1 MPHKDGKVYAETRN
15 GVKYGISHHDIA
27 AVLGSASLDLGTLC
41 RHPGINMWAMF
52 KPQSVNQMEPL
63 TNQQRKDTQYGL
75 TVAVGD
81 AARCPV
87 NRNTEEAPK
96 WTYARLLTTDWF
108 RQDDFH
114 GDNEATEGYAR
125 NAPPVVTVDLGDD
138 FIFRF
143 PGNEANGGIRPEQF
157 LVNGL
162 GKTISELY
170 PGVCVYRFTDSGFEA
185 ASITTTNKKVGVST
199 AANFAQTQTLYSATS
214 TAGFG
219 SGVFL
224 ILPVLSPEPHVGGVS
239 LNGVSHKALFL
250 HDAMLRA
257 IGEEGATG
265 TLLLT
270 RRVFDGV
277 YFDKSGIGETWS
289 LQGNSYKELALV
301 KGRGLVLAPTQEL
314 VKIRTDEYRQECRI
328 MLTVSLIDKQYTGY
342 GIGDWHPLIDTNG
355 ISSSDEFRDTVKT
368 ERVSIA
374 KWIEPLDGTEVYL
387 ELEYHPESK
396 SFPTDSSGRPAGS
409 WSVKYRRRFVLVDS
423 SGTEIL
429 RDAKLDAGYVYV
441 TGNADTTNNGI
452 VDRLSRISFGNTV
465 TFGNNN
471 MNSIT
476 GLYLGV
482 EYYQYNDSGGGG
494 KRTLPKTYE
503 ERYVGIRQID
513 SADSIQIFGS
523 TETGARSLPAETHLY
538 LDVSIDTYDT
548 QKESLPYLA

>member
-52 KPQSVNQMEPL
+52 KPQSVDQIQPL

-75 TVAVGD
+75 TVTVGD

-87 NRNTEEAPK
+87 NRGTEEAPK
-96 WTYARLLTTDWF
+96 WTYARLLATDWF

-138 FIFRF
+138 FIFSF

-162 GKTISELY
+162 GKAISELY

-224 ILPVLSPEPHVGGVS
+224 ILPVLSPDPHIGGVS
-239 LNGVSHKALFL
+239 LSGVSHKVLFL

-289 LQGNSYKELALV
+289 LQGNSYKELGLA
-301 KGRGLVLAPTQEL
+301 KGRGFVLAPTQEL
-314 VKIRTDEYRQECRI
+314 VKIRTDEYRQESRI
-328 MLTVSLIDKQYTGY
+328 MVTISLIDKQYTGY

-368 ERVSIA
+368 EYVSVA
-374 KWIEPLDGTEVYL
+374 AWTEPIDGTRNYL
-387 ELEYHPESK
+387 ELEYRPESS
-396 SFPTDSSGRPAGS
+396 SFPTDSSGRPAGN
-409 WSVKYRRRFVLVDS
+409 WSVKYRRQLVLTDENGS
-423 SGTEIL
+423 EML
-429 RDAKLDAGYVYV
+429 RLNTGYVYV
-441 TGNADTTNNGI
+441 TGNSSTTNNGI

-465 TFGNNN
+465 KFGNND
-471 MNSIT
+471 MNSVS

-482 EYYQYNDSGGGG
+482 EYYQYNDDGGGG
-494 KRTLPKTYE
+494 KRSGSATSTDQYA
-503 ERYVGIRQID
+503 GIRQID
-513 SADSIQIFGS
+513 KADSIQIFGS
-523 TETGARSLPAETHLY
+523 METGARSLPAETHFY
-538 LDVSIDTYDT
+538 LDVSIDTSDT

>member
-1 MPHKDGKVYAETRN
+1 MPHKDGKVYKEIRN
-15 GVKYGISHHDIA
+15 GEPYGISHQDIA

-41 RHPGINMWAMF
+41 RHQGINMWAMF
-52 KPQSVNQMEPL
+52 KPQRVDQIQPL

-75 TVAVGD
+75 TVTVGD

-87 NRNTEEAPK
+87 NRSTEEAPK
-96 WTYARLLTTDWF
+96 WTYARLLATDWF
-108 RQDDFH
+108 RQDDFC
-114 GDNEATEGYAR
+114 GDSPETEGYAR
-125 NAPPVVTVDLGDD
+125 NAPPMVTVDLGDN
-138 FIFRF
+138 FTFSF
-143 PGNEANGGIRPEQF
+143 TGNEANGGIRPEQF

-162 GKTISELY
+162 GKAISELY

-224 ILPVLSPEPHVGGVS
+224 ILPVLSPEPHAGGVS
-239 LNGVSHKALFL
+239 LGGVSHKVLFL

-257 IGEEGATG
+257 IGEDGATG
-265 TLLLT
+265 TALLT

-277 YFDKSGIGETWS
+277 YFNKSEIGETWS

-301 KGRGLVLAPTQEL
+301 KGRGLELAPTQEL

-328 MLTVSLIDKQYTGY
+328 MATVSLIDKQYTGY

-368 ERVSIA
+368 EYVSVA
-374 KWIEPLDGTEVYL
+374 AWTEPIDGTRNYL

-396 SFPTDSSGRPAGS
+396 SFPTDASGRPSGN
-409 WSVKYRRRFVLVDS
+409 WSVKYRRQLVLTDEN
-423 SGTEIL
+423 GGEIMRL
-429 RDAKLDAGYVYV
+429 GAGYVYV
-441 TGNADTTNNGI
+441 TGNTGTTNNGI

-465 TFGNNN
+465 KFGNNDL
-471 MNSIT
+471 NSVS

-482 EYYQYNDSGGGG
+482 EYYQYNNDGGGG
-494 KRTLPKTYE
+494 RQRPDVTSE
-503 ERYVGIRQID
+503 EQWAGIRQID

-523 TETGARSLPAETHLY
+523 TETGARSLPTETHFY
-538 LDVSIDTYDT
+538 LDVSIDTFDT